1 MRRFAL
7 GMMTSAALMAGLASQ
22 VQASSKDYSKST
34 KTDLVTKIMGN
45 KSYQVYSSLKLEEV
59 TKKVKTKT
67 KEKKKYTVKK
77 KVAVK
82 KSKKGKT
89 KYKTVKQVK
98 YKWVT
103 KTAYKNVKKKEWKFG
118 KKLTASA
125 DFRYAHVQSKSYKV
139 KDGKRYYY
147 IYVDGRP
154 VGYVNEKAFAL
165 SKANVV
171 SQVSLVNNPSD
182 SVGFNAEDAINYVTD
197 QHGSLVDNDSVEIS
211 CKSAKL
217 NISDTGYVSSRKAGT
232 AVLTFK
238 YGKAKATS
246 KLTVRGDAK
255 EGISSADVT
264 PVKTDLPEIKTWSA
278 RYGARLSSSSTITS
292 KDAVSSSHKYWAT
305 KTMSGNAKGADI
317 ETIFYHPAVLSA
329 PGSSNL
335 EAKVSSAVQ
344 GIDFYDNDLVTSNL
358 DLGQADNWEARGHM
372 VYYNMRR
379 VKKYNWHLI
388 PSKILSFNTWLSY
401 IKNIKVSPYMKLGH
415 GQSVGSTKKYAYVL
429 ANWNRSHN
437 WSNSQELI
445 RVKKSTMEI
454 DKIWTFKVWNGSA
467 KYPRIFLNADVID
480 DNTLLALFHN
490 ASKHRYEYW
499 KISRSGDSFK
509 AKEVGATGSDLIKA
523 KEVGATGSDLIRTGS
538 DRISNSDEV
547 HPEVQGFV
555 WNSAYDVYYIA
566 FNDYLFKIGAGLD
579 GKTDAGKL
587 LNYYKF
593 DTGRREFEG
602 LSSYGPELYLNLN
615 HPTETL
621 KVNHITK

>member
-77 KVAVK
+77 KVAIKK

-139 KDGKRYYY
+139 KGGKRYYY

-264 PVKTDLPEIKTWSA
+264 PVKTDLPKNKKIETWSA
-278 RYGARLSSSSTITS
+278 SDGASLSSSSTITS

-305 KTMSGNAKGADI
+305 DMSGNAKGADI

-344 GIDFYDNDLVTSNL
+344 GIDVYDNDLVTSNL

-372 VYYNMRR
+372 VYYNMRK
-379 VKKYNWHLI
+379 VKKYNWQLI
-388 PSKILSFNTWLSY
+388 PSKMLSFNTWLSY

-415 GQSVGSTKKYAYVL
+415 GQSVGSTKKYVYVL
-429 ANWNRSHN
+429 ANWNRSIN

-509 AKEVGATGSDLIKA
+509 AKEVGATGSDLI
-523 KEVGATGSDLIRTGS
+523 
-538 DRISNSDEV
+538 SNSA
-547 HPEVQGFV
+547 EVQGFV

-579 GKTDAGKL
+579 DKTDAGKL
-587 LNYYKF
+587 LNYYEF
-593 DTGRREFEG
+593 DTGHREFEG
-602 LSSYGPELYLNLN
+602 LSSYGPELYVNLN

>member
-59 TKKVKTKT
+59 TKKVKAKT

-82 KSKKGKT
+82 KNSKKGKT

-139 KDGKRYYY
+139 KGGKRYYY

-211 CKSAKL
+211 CKSAEL

-232 AVLTFK
+232 AVLTFR

-278 RYGARLSSSSTITS
+278 SDGARLSSSSTTTS

-305 KTMSGNAKGADI
+305 NMSGNAKGADI

-372 VYYNMRR
+372 VYYNMRK
-379 VKKYNWHLI
+379 VKKYNWQLI
-388 PSKILSFNTWLSY
+388 PSKMLSFNTWLSY

-415 GQSVGSTKKYAYVL
+415 GQSVGSTKKYVYVL
-429 ANWNRSHN
+429 ANWNRSNN

-499 KISRSGDSFK
+499 KISRNGDSFK
-509 AKEVGATGSDLIKA
+509 AKEVGATGSDLI
-523 KEVGATGSDLIRTGS
+523 
-538 DRISNSDEV
+538 SNSA
-547 HPEVQGFV
+547 EVQGFV

-602 LSSYGPELYLNLN
+602 LSSYKGELYVNLN

>member
-34 KTDLVTKIMGN
+34 KTDLVTKIIGS

-67 KEKKKYTVKK
+67 KEKKK
-77 KVAVK
+77 VAVKK

-89 KYKTVKQVK
+89 K

-118 KKLTASA
+118 KKLTASS

-217 NISDTGYVSSRKAGT
+217 NISDTGYVSSRKTGT

-278 RYGARLSSSSTITS
+278 SDGASLSSSSTVTS
-292 KDAVSSSHKYWAT
+292 EDAVSSSHKYWAT
-305 KTMSGNAKGADI
+305 DMSGNAKGADI
-317 ETIFYHPAVLSA
+317 ETAFYHPAVLSA

-358 DLGQADNWEARGHM
+358 DLGQADNREARGHT
-372 VYYNMRR
+372 VYYNMRG
-379 VKKYNWHLI
+379 VKKYNWQLI
-388 PSKILSFNTWLSY
+388 PSKMLSFNTWLSY

-415 GQSVGSTKKYAYVL
+415 GQSVGSTKKYVYVL
-429 ANWNRSHN
+429 ANWNRSNN

-480 DNTLLALFHN
+480 DNTLIALFHN

-509 AKEVGATGSDLIKA
+509 AKEVGATGSDLI
-523 KEVGATGSDLIRTGS
+523 
-538 DRISNSDEV
+538 SNSA
-547 HPEVQGFV
+547 EVQGFV
-555 WNSAYDVYYIA
+555 WDSAYDVYYIA

-579 GKTDAGKL
+579 GGTEAGKL

-593 DTGRREFEG
+593 DTGREFEG
-602 LSSYGPELYLNLN
+602 LGSYKGELYVNLN

-621 KVNHITK
+621 KVDHITK

>member
-82 KSKKGKT
+82 KKSKKGKT

-103 KTAYKNVKKKEWKFG
+103 KAAYKNVKKKEWKFG

-139 KDGKRYYY
+139 KGGKRYYY

-264 PVKTDLPEIKTWSA
+264 PVKTDLPEIETWSA
-278 RYGARLSSSSTITS
+278 SDGASLSSSSTITS

-305 KTMSGNAKGADI
+305 DMSGNAKGADI

-358 DLGQADNWEARGHM
+358 DLGQADNWETRGHM
-372 VYYNMRR
+372 VYYNMRK
-379 VKKYNWHLI
+379 VKKYNWQLI
-388 PSKILSFNTWLSY
+388 PSKMLSFNTWLSY

-415 GQSVGSTKKYAYVL
+415 GQSVGSTKKYVYVL
-429 ANWNRSHN
+429 ANWNRSIN

-499 KISRSGDSFK
+499 KISRNGDSFK
-509 AKEVGATGSDLIKA
+509 AKEVGATGSDLI
-523 KEVGATGSDLIRTGS
+523 
-538 DRISNSDEV
+538 SNSA
-547 HPEVQGFV
+547 EVQGFV

-602 LSSYGPELYLNLN
+602 LSSYGPELYVNLN

>member
-7 GMMTSAALMAGLASQ
+7 GMMTSAALMAGLASRA
-22 VQASSKDYSKST
+22 QASGSKDYSKST

-67 KEKKKYTVKK
+67 KEKKKYTIKK
-77 KVAVK
+77 KIAYK
-82 KSKKGKT
+82 KKGKT

-98 YKWVT
+98 YKLVT
-103 KTAYKNVKKKEWKFG
+103 KTDYKDVKKKEWKFG
-118 KKLTASA
+118 KKLTKSA

-197 QHGSLVDNDSVEIS
+197 KHGSLVDNDSVEIS

-217 NISDTGYVSSRKAGT
+217 HISDTGYVSSKKAGT

-246 KLTVRGDAK
+246 KLTVRVDAK
-255 EGISSADVT
+255 EGISSANVT

-278 RYGARLSSSSTITS
+278 RDSASRSSSSTITS
-292 KDAVSSSHKYWAT
+292 EDAVSSSHNYWAT
-305 KTMSGNAKGADI
+305 NMSGNSKGADI

-344 GIDFYDNDLVTSNL
+344 GIDFYDNHLVTSNL
-358 DLGQADNWEARGHM
+358 DLGQADNREARGHM
-372 VYYNMRR
+372 VYYNMRG
-379 VKKYNWHLI
+379 VKKYNWQLI

-415 GQSVGSTKKYAYVL
+415 GQSVGSTKKYVYVL
-429 ANWNRSHN
+429 ANWNRSNN
-437 WSNSQELI
+437 WSNSQELL

-467 KYPRIFLNADVID
+467 KYPRIFLNADMID
-480 DNTLLALFHN
+480 DNTLIALFHN

-499 KISRSGDSFK
+499 KICRTGNKFT
-509 AKEVGATGSDLIKA
+509 AKEVGATGSGL
-523 KEVGATGSDLIRTGS
+523 
-538 DRISNSDEV
+538 ISNSA
-547 HPEVQGFV
+547 EVQGFA
-555 WNSAYDVYYIA
+555 WDSAYDVYYIA

-579 GKTDAGKL
+579 GGTEAGKL

-593 DTGRREFEG
+593 DTGREFEG
-602 LSSYGPELYLNLN
+602 LGSYKGELYVNLN

-621 KVNHITK
+621 KVDHITT

>member
-34 KTDLVTKIMGN
+34 KTDLVTKIIGS

-67 KEKKKYTVKK
+67 KEKKK
-77 KVAVK
+77 VAVKK

-89 KYKTVKQVK
+89 K

-118 KKLTASA
+118 KKLTASS

-217 NISDTGYVSSRKAGT
+217 NISDTGYVSSRKTGT

-278 RYGARLSSSSTITS
+278 SDGASLSSSSTTTS
-292 KDAVSSSHKYWAT
+292 EDAVSSSHKYWAT
-305 KTMSGNAKGADI
+305 DMSGNAKGADI

-358 DLGQADNWEARGHM
+358 DLGQADNREARGHM
-372 VYYNMRR
+372 VYYNMRG
-379 VKKYNWHLI
+379 VKKYNWQLI
-388 PSKILSFNTWLSY
+388 PSKMLSFNTWLSY

-415 GQSVGSTKKYAYVL
+415 GQSVGSTKKYVYVL
-429 ANWNRSHN
+429 ANWNRSNN

-480 DNTLLALFHN
+480 DNTLIALFHN

-509 AKEVGATGSDLIKA
+509 AKEVGATGSDLI
-523 KEVGATGSDLIRTGS
+523 
-538 DRISNSDEV
+538 SNSA
-547 HPEVQGFV
+547 EVQGFV
-555 WNSAYDVYYIA
+555 WDSAYDVYYIA

-579 GKTDAGKL
+579 GGTEAGKL

-593 DTGRREFEG
+593 DTGREFEG
-602 LSSYGPELYLNLN
+602 LGSYKGELYVNLN

-621 KVNHITK
+621 KVDHITK

>member
-7 GMMTSAALMAGLASQ
+7 GMMTSAALIAGLASQ

-34 KTDLVTKIMGN
+34 KTDLVTKIMGD

-77 KVAVK
+77 KVALKK

-125 DFRYAHVQSKSYKV
+125 AFRYAHVQSKSYKI

-197 QHGSLVDNDSVEIS
+197 KHGSLVDNDSVEIS

-217 NISDTGYVSSRKAGT
+217 KISDTGYISSRKAGT
-232 AVLTFK
+232 AILTFK

-246 KLTVRGDAK
+246 KLTVRGNAK
-255 EGISSADVT
+255 EGISSADVA

-278 RYGARLSSSSTITS
+278 SDGASPSSSSTITS
-292 KDAVSSSHKYWAT
+292 EDAVSSSHKYWAT
-305 KTMSGNAKGADI
+305 NMSGNAKGADI

-358 DLGQADNWEARGHM
+358 DLGQADNREARGHM
-372 VYYNMRR
+372 VYYNMRK
-379 VKKYNWHLI
+379 VKKYNWQLI
-388 PSKILSFNTWLSY
+388 PSKTLSFNTWLSY

-429 ANWNRSHN
+429 ANWNRSNN

-480 DNTLLALFHN
+480 DNTLIALFHN

-509 AKEVGATGSDLIKA
+509 AKEVGATGSDLI
-523 KEVGATGSDLIRTGS
+523 
-538 DRISNSDEV
+538 SNSA
-547 HPEVQGFV
+547 EVQGFV
-555 WNSAYDVYYIA
+555 WDSAYDVYYIA

-579 GKTDAGKL
+579 GGTEAGKL

-593 DTGRREFEG
+593 DTGREFEG
-602 LSSYGPELYLNLN
+602 MGSYKGELYVNLN

-621 KVNHITK
+621 KVDHITK

>member
-59 TKKVKTKT
+59 TKKVKAKT

-82 KSKKGKT
+82 KNSKKGKT

-147 IYVDGRP
+147 IYVNGRP

-211 CKSAKL
+211 YKSAKL

-278 RYGARLSSSSTITS
+278 SDGARLSSSSTTTS

-305 KTMSGNAKGADI
+305 NMSGNAKGADI

-372 VYYNMRR
+372 VYYNMRK
-379 VKKYNWHLI
+379 VKKYNWQLI
-388 PSKILSFNTWLSY
+388 PSKMLSFNTWLSY

-415 GQSVGSTKKYAYVL
+415 GQSVGSTKKYVYVL
-429 ANWNRSHN
+429 ANWNRSNN

-499 KISRSGDSFK
+499 KISRNGDSFK
-509 AKEVGATGSDLIKA
+509 AKEVGATGSNL
-523 KEVGATGSDLIRTGS
+523 
-538 DRISNSDEV
+538 ISNSA
-547 HPEVQGFV
+547 EVQGFV

>member
-77 KVAVK
+77 K
-82 KSKKGKT
+82 
-89 KYKTVKQVK
+89 
-98 YKWVT
+98 
-103 KTAYKNVKKKEWKFG
+103 EWKFG

-139 KDGKRYYY
+139 KGGKRYYY

-255 EGISSADVT
+255 EGISSAGVT
-264 PVKTDLPEIKTWSA
+264 PVKTDLPKIETWSA
-278 RYGARLSSSSTITS
+278 RDRASSHKHWATKSAR
-292 KDAVSSSHKYWAT
+292 DRASSHKYWAT
-305 KTMSGNAKGADI
+305 KSARDRASSHKYWATNMSGNAKGADI

-372 VYYNMRR
+372 VYYNMRK
-379 VKKYNWHLI
+379 VKEYNWQLI
-388 PSKILSFNTWLSY
+388 PSKMLSFNTWLSY

-415 GQSVGSTKKYAYVL
+415 GQSVGSTKKYVYVL
-429 ANWNRSHN
+429 ANWNRSNN

-499 KISRSGDSFK
+499 KISRNGDSFK
-509 AKEVGATGSDLIKA
+509 AKEVGATGSDLI
-523 KEVGATGSDLIRTGS
+523 
-538 DRISNSDEV
+538 SNSA
-547 HPEVQGFV
+547 EVQGFV

-602 LSSYGPELYLNLN
+602 LSSYGPELYVNLN

>member
-82 KSKKGKT
+82 KKSKKGKT

-103 KTAYKNVKKKEWKFG
+103 KTTYKNVKKKKEWKFG
-118 KKLTASA
+118 KKLTSSA

-211 CKSAKL
+211 CKSAEL

-264 PVKTDLPEIKTWSA
+264 PVKTDLPEITTWSA
-278 RYGARLSSSSTITS
+278 NDGARLSSSSTITS

-372 VYYNMRR
+372 VYYNMRK
-379 VKKYNWHLI
+379 VKKYNWQLI
-388 PSKILSFNTWLSY
+388 PSKMLSFNTWLSY

-415 GQSVGSTKKYAYVL
+415 GQSVGSTKKYVYVL
-429 ANWNRSHN
+429 ANWNRSNN

-509 AKEVGATGSDLIKA
+509 AKEVGATGSDLI
-523 KEVGATGSDLIRTGS
+523 
-538 DRISNSDEV
+538 SNSA
-547 HPEVQGFV
+547 EVQGFV

-602 LSSYGPELYLNLN
+602 LSSYGPELYVNLN

>member
-34 KTDLVTKIMGN
+34 KTDLVTKIMGD

-82 KSKKGKT
+82 KKGKKGKT

-125 DFRYAHVQSKSYKV
+125 AFRYAHVQSKSYKV

-197 QHGSLVDNDSVEIS
+197 KHGSLVDNDSVEIS

-217 NISDTGYVSSRKAGT
+217 KISDTGYISSRKAGT
-232 AVLTFK
+232 AILTFK

-246 KLTVRGDAK
+246 KLTVRGNAK
-255 EGISSADVT
+255 EGISSADVA

-278 RYGARLSSSSTITS
+278 SDGASPSSSSTITS
-292 KDAVSSSHKYWAT
+292 EDAVSSSHKYWAT
-305 KTMSGNAKGADI
+305 NMSGNAKGADI

-358 DLGQADNWEARGHM
+358 DLGQADNREARGHM
-372 VYYNMRR
+372 VYYNMRK
-379 VKKYNWHLI
+379 VKKYNWQLI
-388 PSKILSFNTWLSY
+388 PSKTLSFNTWLSY

-429 ANWNRSHN
+429 ANWNRSNN

-480 DNTLLALFHN
+480 DNTLIALFHN

-509 AKEVGATGSDLIKA
+509 AKEVGATGSDLI
-523 KEVGATGSDLIRTGS
+523 
-538 DRISNSDEV
+538 SNSA
-547 HPEVQGFV
+547 EVQGFV
-555 WNSAYDVYYIA
+555 WDSAYDVYYIA

-579 GKTDAGKL
+579 GGMEAGKL

-593 DTGRREFEG
+593 DTGREFEG
-602 LSSYGPELYLNLN
+602 MGSYKGELYVNLN

-621 KVNHITK
+621 KVDHITK

>member
-82 KSKKGKT
+82 KKSKKGKT

-103 KTAYKNVKKKEWKFG
+103 KTAYKNVKKKWKFG
-118 KKLTASA
+118 KKLTVSA

-147 IYVDGRP
+147 IYVNGRP

-211 CKSAKL
+211 CKSAEL

-264 PVKTDLPEIKTWSA
+264 PVKTDLPEIETWSA
-278 RYGARLSSSSTITS
+278 NDGASSSTITS

-372 VYYNMRR
+372 IYYNMRK
-379 VKKYNWHLI
+379 VKKYNWQLI
-388 PSKILSFNTWLSY
+388 PSKMLSFNTWLSY

-415 GQSVGSTKKYAYVL
+415 GQSVGSTKKYVYVL
-429 ANWNRSHN
+429 ANWNRSKN

-509 AKEVGATGSDLIKA
+509 AKEVGATGSDLI
-523 KEVGATGSDLIRTGS
+523 
-538 DRISNSDEV
+538 SNSA
-547 HPEVQGFV
+547 EVQGFV

-602 LSSYGPELYLNLN
+602 LSSYGPELYVNLN

>member
-82 KSKKGKT
+82 KKSKKGKT

-139 KDGKRYYY
+139 KGGKRYYY

-211 CKSAKL
+211 CKSAEL

-278 RYGARLSSSSTITS
+278 SDGASLSSSSTITS
-292 KDAVSSSHKYWAT
+292 EDAVSSSHKYWAT
-305 KTMSGNAKGADI
+305 NMSGNAKGADI

-358 DLGQADNWEARGHM
+358 DLGQADNREARGHM
-372 VYYNMRR
+372 VYYNMRG
-379 VKKYNWHLI
+379 VKKYNWQLI
-388 PSKILSFNTWLSY
+388 PSKMLSFNTWLSY

-415 GQSVGSTKKYAYVL
+415 GQSVGSTKKYVYVL
-429 ANWNRSHN
+429 ANWNRSNN

-499 KISRSGDSFK
+499 KISRNGDSFK
-509 AKEVGATGSDLIKA
+509 AKEVGATGSDLI
-523 KEVGATGSDLIRTGS
+523 
-538 DRISNSDEV
+538 SNSA
-547 HPEVQGFV
+547 EVQGFV
-555 WNSAYDVYYIA
+555 WDSAYDVYYIA

-579 GKTDAGKL
+579 GGTEAGKL

-593 DTGRREFEG
+593 DTGREFEG
-602 LSSYGPELYLNLN
+602 LGSYKGELYVNLN

-621 KVNHITK
+621 KVDYITK

>member
-59 TKKVKTKT
+59 TKKVKAKT

-82 KSKKGKT
+82 KNSKKGKT

-103 KTAYKNVKKKEWKFG
+103 KTAYKNVKKKWKFG
-118 KKLTASA
+118 KKLTVSA

-147 IYVDGRP
+147 IYVNGRP

-211 CKSAKL
+211 CKSAEL

-264 PVKTDLPEIKTWSA
+264 PVKTDLPEITTWSA
-278 RYGARLSSSSTITS
+278 RDGARLSSSSTITS

-305 KTMSGNAKGADI
+305 NMSRIAKGADI

-372 VYYNMRR
+372 VYYNMRK
-379 VKKYNWHLI
+379 VKKYNWQLI
-388 PSKILSFNTWLSY
+388 PSKMLSFNTWLSY

-415 GQSVGSTKKYAYVL
+415 GQSVGSTKKYVYVL
-429 ANWNRSHN
+429 ANWNRSNN

-490 ASKHRYEYW
+490 AYKHCYEYW
-499 KISRSGDSFK
+499 KISRSGDSF
-509 AKEVGATGSDLIKA
+509 KA

-593 DTGRREFEG
+593 DTGRRAFEG
-602 LSSYGPELYLNLN
+602 VSSYGPELYLTLN
-615 HPTETL
+615 HPTEPL
-621 KVNHITK
+621 KVNHITN

>member
-59 TKKVKTKT
+59 TKKVKAKT

-82 KSKKGKT
+82 KNSKKGKT

-147 IYVDGRP
+147 IYVNGRP

-211 CKSAKL
+211 YKSAKL

-264 PVKTDLPEIKTWSA
+264 PVKTDLPEIETWSA
-278 RYGARLSSSSTITS
+278 SDGARLSSSSTTTS

-305 KTMSGNAKGADI
+305 NMSGNAKGADI

-372 VYYNMRR
+372 VYYNMRK
-379 VKKYNWHLI
+379 VKKYNWQLI
-388 PSKILSFNTWLSY
+388 PSKMLSFNTWLSY

-415 GQSVGSTKKYAYVL
+415 GQSVGSTKKYVYVL
-429 ANWNRSHN
+429 ANWNRSKN

-499 KISRSGDSFK
+499 KISRNGDSFK
-509 AKEVGATGSDLIKA
+509 AKEVGATGSDLI
-523 KEVGATGSDLIRTGS
+523 
-538 DRISNSDEV
+538 SNSA
-547 HPEVQGFV
+547 EVQGFV

>member
-34 KTDLVTKIMGN
+34 KTDLVAKIMGD

-77 KVAVK
+77 KVAVKK

-125 DFRYAHVQSKSYKV
+125 AFRYAHVQSKSYKV

-197 QHGSLVDNDSVEIS
+197 KHGSLVDNDSVEIS

-217 NISDTGYVSSRKAGT
+217 KISDTGYISSRKAGT

-246 KLTVRGDAK
+246 KLTVRGNAK

-278 RYGARLSSSSTITS
+278 SDGASPSSSSTITS
-292 KDAVSSSHKYWAT
+292 EDAVSSSHKYWAT
-305 KTMSGNAKGADI
+305 NMSGNAKGADI

-358 DLGQADNWEARGHM
+358 DLGQADNREARGHM
-372 VYYNMRR
+372 VYYNMRK
-379 VKKYNWHLI
+379 VKKYNWQLI
-388 PSKILSFNTWLSY
+388 PSKTLSFNTWLSY

-429 ANWNRSHN
+429 ANWNRSNN

-480 DNTLLALFHN
+480 DNTLIALFHN
-490 ASKHRYEYW
+490 SSKHRYEYW

-509 AKEVGATGSDLIKA
+509 TKEVGATGSDLI
-523 KEVGATGSDLIRTGS
+523 
-538 DRISNSDEV
+538 SNSA
-547 HPEVQGFV
+547 EVQGFV
-555 WNSAYDVYYIA
+555 WDSAYDVYYIA

-579 GKTDAGKL
+579 GGTEAGKL

-593 DTGRREFEG
+593 DTGREFEG
-602 LSSYGPELYLNLN
+602 MGSYKGELYVNLN

-621 KVNHITK
+621 KVDHITK

>member
-103 KTAYKNVKKKEWKFG
+103 KTAYKNVKKKKKWKFG
-118 KKLTASA
+118 KKLTVSA

-264 PVKTDLPEIKTWSA
+264 PVKTDLPEITTWSA
-278 RYGARLSSSSTITS
+278 NDGARLSSSSTITS

-372 VYYNMRR
+372 VYYNMRK
-379 VKKYNWHLI
+379 VKKYNWQLI
-388 PSKILSFNTWLSY
+388 PSKMLSFNTWLSY

-429 ANWNRSHN
+429 ANWNRSEN

-454 DKIWTFKVWNGSA
+454 DKIWTFKVWNGSV
-467 KYPRIFLNADVID
+467 PRIFLNADVID

-509 AKEVGATGSDLIKA
+509 AKEVGATGSDLI
-523 KEVGATGSDLIRTGS
+523 
-538 DRISNSDEV
+538 SNSA
-547 HPEVQGFV
+547 EVQGFV

-602 LSSYGPELYLNLN
+602 LSSYGPELYVNLN

>member
-1 MRRFAL
+1 M
-7 GMMTSAALMAGLASQ
+7 
-22 VQASSKDYSKST
+22 
-34 KTDLVTKIMGN
+34 
-45 KSYQVYSSLKLEEV
+45 EV
-59 TKKVKTKT
+59 RQ
-67 KEKKKYTVKK
+67 E
-77 KVAVK
+77 
-82 KSKKGKT
+82 
-89 KYKTVKQVK
+89 
-98 YKWVT
+98 
-103 KTAYKNVKKKEWKFG
+103 
-118 KKLTASA
+118 
-125 DFRYAHVQSKSYKV
+125 
-139 KDGKRYYY
+139 
-147 IYVDGRP
+147 VDGRP

-211 CKSAKL
+211 CKSAEL

-278 RYGARLSSSSTITS
+278 SDGDSLSSSSTITS
-292 KDAVSSSHKYWAT
+292 EDAVSSSHKYWAT
-305 KTMSGNAKGADI
+305 NMSGDAKGADI

-358 DLGQADNWEARGHM
+358 DLGQADNREARGHM
-372 VYYNMRR
+372 VYYNMRG
-379 VKKYNWHLI
+379 VKKYNWQLI
-388 PSKILSFNTWLSY
+388 PSKMLSFNTWLSY

-415 GQSVGSTKKYAYVL
+415 GQSVGSTKKYVYVL
-429 ANWNRSHN
+429 ANWNRSKN

-490 ASKHRYEYW
+490 ASKRRYEYW

-509 AKEVGATGSDLIKA
+509 AKEVGATGSNL
-523 KEVGATGSDLIRTGS
+523 
-538 DRISNSDEV
+538 ISNSA
-547 HPEVQGFV
+547 EVQGFV
-555 WNSAYDVYYIA
+555 WDSAYDVYYIA

-579 GKTDAGKL
+579 GGTEAGKL
-587 LNYYKF
+587 LNYYSF
-593 DTGRREFEG
+593 HTGREFEG
-602 LSSYGPELYLNLN
+602 LGSYKGELYVNLN

>member
-89 KYKTVKQVK
+89 KYKTVKKVK

-103 KTAYKNVKKKEWKFG
+103 KTAYKNVKKKKKWKFG
-118 KKLTASA
+118 KKLTSSA

-264 PVKTDLPEIKTWSA
+264 PVKTDLPEITTWSA
-278 RYGARLSSSSTITS
+278 RDGARLSSSSTITS

-372 VYYNMRR
+372 VYYNMRK
-379 VKKYNWHLI
+379 VKKYNWQLI
-388 PSKILSFNTWLSY
+388 PSKMLSFNTWLSY

-415 GQSVGSTKKYAYVL
+415 GQSVGSTKKYVYVL
-429 ANWNRSHN
+429 ANWNRSNN

-490 ASKHRYEYW
+490 ASKHCYEYW

-509 AKEVGATGSDLIKA
+509 AKEVGATGSDLI
-523 KEVGATGSDLIRTGS
+523 
-538 DRISNSDEV
+538 SNSA
-547 HPEVQGFV
+547 EVQGFV

-602 LSSYGPELYLNLN
+602 LSSYGPELYVNLN

>member
-82 KSKKGKT
+82 KKSKKGKT

-103 KTAYKNVKKKEWKFG
+103 KTAYKNVKKKKKWKFG
-118 KKLTASA
+118 KKLTSSA

-139 KDGKRYYY
+139 KGGKRYYY

-211 CKSAKL
+211 CKSAEL

-264 PVKTDLPEIKTWSA
+264 PVKTDLPEITTWSA
-278 RYGARLSSSSTITS
+278 RDGARLSSSSTITS

-372 VYYNMRR
+372 VYYNMRK
-379 VKKYNWHLI
+379 VKKYNWQLI
-388 PSKILSFNTWLSY
+388 PSKMLSFNTWLSY

-415 GQSVGSTKKYAYVL
+415 GQSVGSTKKYVYVL
-429 ANWNRSHN
+429 ANWNRSNN

-490 ASKHRYEYW
+490 ASKHCYEYW

-509 AKEVGATGSDLIKA
+509 AKEVGATGSDLI
-523 KEVGATGSDLIRTGS
+523 
-538 DRISNSDEV
+538 SNSA
-547 HPEVQGFV
+547 EVQGFV

>member
-7 GMMTSAALMAGLASQ
+7 GMMTSAALMAGLSSQ
-22 VQASSKDYSKST
+22 VQASSKDYSKNT
-34 KTDLVTKIMGN
+34 KTDLVTKIIGS

-67 KEKKKYTVKK
+67 KEKKK
-77 KVAVK
+77 VAVKK

-89 KYKTVKQVK
+89 K

-118 KKLTASA
+118 KKLTASS

-278 RYGARLSSSSTITS
+278 SDGASLSSSSTVTS
-292 KDAVSSSHKYWAT
+292 EDEVSSSHKYWAT
-305 KTMSGNAKGADI
+305 DMSGNTKGADI

-358 DLGQADNWEARGHM
+358 DLGQADNREARGHM
-372 VYYNMRR
+372 VYYNMRG
-379 VKKYNWHLI
+379 VKKYNWQLI
-388 PSKILSFNTWLSY
+388 PSKMLSFNTWLSY

-415 GQSVGSTKKYAYVL
+415 GQSVGSTKKYVYVL
-429 ANWNRSHN
+429 ANWNRSNN

-480 DNTLLALFHN
+480 DNTLIALFHN

-509 AKEVGATGSDLIKA
+509 AKEVGATGSDLI
-523 KEVGATGSDLIRTGS
+523 
-538 DRISNSDEV
+538 SNSA
-547 HPEVQGFV
+547 EVQGFV
-555 WNSAYDVYYIA
+555 WDSAYDVYYIA

-579 GKTDAGKL
+579 GGTEAGKL

-593 DTGRREFEG
+593 DTGREFEG
-602 LSSYGPELYLNLN
+602 LGSYKGELYVNLN

-621 KVNHITK
+621 KVDHITK

>member
-34 KTDLVTKIMGN
+34 KTDLVTKIIGS

-67 KEKKKYTVKK
+67 KEKKK
-77 KVAVK
+77 VAVKK

-89 KYKTVKQVK
+89 K

-118 KKLTASA
+118 KKLTASS

-217 NISDTGYVSSRKAGT
+217 NISDTGYVSSRKTGT

-278 RYGARLSSSSTITS
+278 SDGGSLSSSSTVTS
-292 KDAVSSSHKYWAT
+292 EDAVSSSHKYWAT
-305 KTMSGNAKGADI
+305 DMSGNAKGADI

-358 DLGQADNWEARGHM
+358 DLGQADNREARGHM
-372 VYYNMRR
+372 VYYNMRG
-379 VKKYNWHLI
+379 VKKYNWQLI
-388 PSKILSFNTWLSY
+388 PSKMLSFNTWLSY

-415 GQSVGSTKKYAYVL
+415 GQSVGSTKKYVYVL
-429 ANWNRSHN
+429 ANWNRSNN

-480 DNTLLALFHN
+480 DNTLIALFHN

-509 AKEVGATGSDLIKA
+509 AKEVGATGSDLI
-523 KEVGATGSDLIRTGS
+523 
-538 DRISNSDEV
+538 SNSA
-547 HPEVQGFV
+547 EVQGFV
-555 WNSAYDVYYIA
+555 WDSAYDVYYIA

-579 GKTDAGKL
+579 GGTEAGKL

-593 DTGRREFEG
+593 DTGREFEG
-602 LSSYGPELYLNLN
+602 LGSYKGELYVNLN

-621 KVNHITK
+621 KVDHITK

>member
-59 TKKVKTKT
+59 TKKVKAKT

-82 KSKKGKT
+82 KNSKKGKT

-118 KKLTASA
+118 KKLTVSA

-147 IYVDGRP
+147 IYVNGRP

-171 SQVSLVNNPSD
+171 SQVSLVNNQYD

-255 EGISSADVT
+255 EGISSAGVT
-264 PVKTDLPEIKTWSA
+264 PVKTDLPKIETWSA
-278 RYGARLSSSSTITS
+278 RDRASSHKHWATKSAR
-292 KDAVSSSHKYWAT
+292 DRASSHKYWAT
-305 KTMSGNAKGADI
+305 NMSGNAKGADI

-372 VYYNMRR
+372 VYYNMRK
-379 VKKYNWHLI
+379 VKEYNWQLI
-388 PSKILSFNTWLSY
+388 PSKMLSFNTWLSY

-415 GQSVGSTKKYAYVL
+415 GQSVGSTKKYVYVL
-429 ANWNRSHN
+429 ANWNRSNN

-454 DKIWTFKVWNGSA
+454 DKIWTFNVWNGSA

-499 KISRSGDSFK
+499 KISRNGDSFK
-509 AKEVGATGSDLIKA
+509 AKEVGATGSDLI
-523 KEVGATGSDLIRTGS
+523 
-538 DRISNSDEV
+538 SNSA
-547 HPEVQGFV
+547 EVQGFV

-587 LNYYKF
+587 LNRYKF
-593 DTGRREFEG
+593 HTRPREFEG
-602 LSSYGPELYLNLN
+602 LSSYKAELYVNLN

>member
-34 KTDLVTKIMGN
+34 KTDLVTKIIGS

-67 KEKKKYTVKK
+67 KEKKK
-77 KVAVK
+77 VAVKK

-89 KYKTVKQVK
+89 K

-118 KKLTASA
+118 KKLTASS

-232 AVLTFK
+232 AVLIFK

-278 RYGARLSSSSTITS
+278 SDGASLSSSSTVTS
-292 KDAVSSSHKYWAT
+292 EDEVSSSHKYWAT
-305 KTMSGNAKGADI
+305 DMSGNTKGADI

-358 DLGQADNWEARGHM
+358 DLGQADNREARGHM
-372 VYYNMRR
+372 VYYNMRG
-379 VKKYNWHLI
+379 VKKYNWQLI
-388 PSKILSFNTWLSY
+388 PSKMLSFNTWLSY

-415 GQSVGSTKKYAYVL
+415 GQSVGSTKKYVYVL
-429 ANWNRSHN
+429 ANWNRSNN

-480 DNTLLALFHN
+480 DNTLTALFHN

-509 AKEVGATGSDLIKA
+509 AKEVGATGSDLI
-523 KEVGATGSDLIRTGS
+523 
-538 DRISNSDEV
+538 SNSA
-547 HPEVQGFV
+547 EVQGFV
-555 WNSAYDVYYIA
+555 WDSAYDVYYIA

-579 GKTDAGKL
+579 GGTEAGKL

-593 DTGRREFEG
+593 DTGREFEG
-602 LSSYGPELYLNLN
+602 LGSYKGELYVNLN

-621 KVNHITK
+621 KVDHITK

>member
-77 KVAVK
+77 K
-82 KSKKGKT
+82 
-89 KYKTVKQVK
+89 
-98 YKWVT
+98 
-103 KTAYKNVKKKEWKFG
+103 EWKFG

-139 KDGKRYYY
+139 KGGKRYYY

-255 EGISSADVT
+255 EGISSAGVT
-264 PVKTDLPEIKTWSA
+264 PVKTDLPKIETWSA
-278 RYGARLSSSSTITS
+278 RDRASSHKHWATKSAR
-292 KDAVSSSHKYWAT
+292 DRASSHKYWAT
-305 KTMSGNAKGADI
+305 NMSGNAKGADI

-372 VYYNMRR
+372 VYYNMRK
-379 VKKYNWHLI
+379 VKKYNWQLI
-388 PSKILSFNTWLSY
+388 PSKMLSFNTWLSY

-415 GQSVGSTKKYAYVL
+415 GQSVGSTKKYVYVL
-429 ANWNRSHN
+429 ANWNRSNN

-490 ASKHRYEYW
+490 AYKHCYEYW

-509 AKEVGATGSDLIKA
+509 AKEVGATGSDLI
-523 KEVGATGSDLIRTGS
+523 
-538 DRISNSDEV
+538 SNSA
-547 HPEVQGFV
+547 EVQGFV

-602 LSSYGPELYLNLN
+602 LSSYGPELYVNLN

-621 KVNHITK
+621 KVNHIT

>member
-34 KTDLVTKIMGN
+34 KTDLVTKIMGD

-59 TKKVKTKT
+59 TKKVKTKA

-77 KVAVK
+77 KVAVKK

-125 DFRYAHVQSKSYKV
+125 AFRYSHVQSKSYKV

-197 QHGSLVDNDSVEIS
+197 KHGSLVDNDSVEIS

-217 NISDTGYVSSRKAGT
+217 KISDTGYISSRKAGT

-246 KLTVRGDAK
+246 KLTVRRDAK
-255 EGISSADVT
+255 EGISSADVA

-278 RYGARLSSSSTITS
+278 SDGASPSSSSTITS
-292 KDAVSSSHKYWAT
+292 EDAVSSSHKYWAT
-305 KTMSGNAKGADI
+305 NMSGNAKGADI

-358 DLGQADNWEARGHM
+358 DLGQADNREARGHM
-372 VYYNMRR
+372 VYYNMRK
-379 VKKYNWHLI
+379 VKKYNWQLI
-388 PSKILSFNTWLSY
+388 PSKTLSFNTWLSY

-429 ANWNRSHN
+429 ANWNRSNN

-480 DNTLLALFHN
+480 DNTLIALFHN

-509 AKEVGATGSDLIKA
+509 AKEVGATGSDLI
-523 KEVGATGSDLIRTGS
+523 
-538 DRISNSDEV
+538 SNSA
-547 HPEVQGFV
+547 EVQGFV
-555 WNSAYDVYYIA
+555 WDSAYDVYYIA

-579 GKTDAGKL
+579 GGTEAGKL

-593 DTGRREFEG
+593 DTGREFEG
-602 LSSYGPELYLNLN
+602 MGSYKGELYVNLN

-621 KVNHITK
+621 KVDHITK

>member
-59 TKKVKTKT
+59 TKKVKAKT

-82 KSKKGKT
+82 KNSKKGKT

-147 IYVDGRP
+147 IYVNGRP

-211 CKSAKL
+211 YKSAKL

-278 RYGARLSSSSTITS
+278 SDGARLSSSSTTTS

-305 KTMSGNAKGADI
+305 NMSGNAKGADI

-372 VYYNMRR
+372 VYYNMRK
-379 VKKYNWHLI
+379 VKKYNWQLI
-388 PSKILSFNTWLSY
+388 PSKMLSFNTWLSY

-415 GQSVGSTKKYAYVL
+415 GQSVGSTKKYVYVL
-429 ANWNRSHN
+429 ANWNRSNN

-499 KISRSGDSFK
+499 KISRNGDSFK
-509 AKEVGATGSDLIKA
+509 AKEVGATGSDLI
-523 KEVGATGSDLIRTGS
+523 
-538 DRISNSDEV
+538 SNSA
-547 HPEVQGFV
+547 EVQGFV

>member
-82 KSKKGKT
+82 KKSKKGKT

-103 KTAYKNVKKKEWKFG
+103 KTAYKNVKKKWKFG
-118 KKLTASA
+118 KKLTVSA

-147 IYVDGRP
+147 IYVNGRP

-211 CKSAKL
+211 CKSAEL

-264 PVKTDLPEIKTWSA
+264 PVKTDLPEITTWSA
-278 RYGARLSSSSTITS
+278 RDGARLSSSSTITS

-372 VYYNMRR
+372 VYYNMRK
-379 VKKYNWHLI
+379 VKKYNWQLI
-388 PSKILSFNTWLSY
+388 PSKMLSFNTWLSY

-415 GQSVGSTKKYAYVL
+415 GQSVGSTKKYVYVL
-429 ANWNRSHN
+429 ANWNRSNN

-445 RVKKSTMEI
+445 LVKKSTMEI

-467 KYPRIFLNADVID
+467 KNPRIFLNADVID

-490 ASKHRYEYW
+490 AYKHRYEYW

-509 AKEVGATGSDLIKA
+509 AKEVGATGSDLI
-523 KEVGATGSDLIRTGS
+523 
-538 DRISNSDEV
+538 SNSA
-547 HPEVQGFV
+547 EVQGFV

>member
-34 KTDLVTKIMGN
+34 KTDLVTKIIGS

-67 KEKKKYTVKK
+67 KEKKK
-77 KVAVK
+77 VAVKK

-89 KYKTVKQVK
+89 K

-118 KKLTASA
+118 KKLTASS

-217 NISDTGYVSSRKAGT
+217 NISDTGYVSSRKTGT

-278 RYGARLSSSSTITS
+278 SDGASLSSSSTVTS
-292 KDAVSSSHKYWAT
+292 EDAVSSSHKYWAT
-305 KTMSGNAKGADI
+305 DMSGNAKGADI
-317 ETIFYHPAVLSA
+317 ETVFYHPAVLSA

-358 DLGQADNWEARGHM
+358 DLGQADNREARGHM
-372 VYYNMRR
+372 VYYNMRG
-379 VKKYNWHLI
+379 VKKYNWQLI
-388 PSKILSFNTWLSY
+388 PSKMLSFNTWLSY

-415 GQSVGSTKKYAYVL
+415 GQSVGSTKKYVYVL
-429 ANWNRSHN
+429 ANWNRSNN

-480 DNTLLALFHN
+480 DNTLIALFHN

-509 AKEVGATGSDLIKA
+509 AKEVGATGSDLI
-523 KEVGATGSDLIRTGS
+523 
-538 DRISNSDEV
+538 SNSA
-547 HPEVQGFV
+547 EVQGFV
-555 WNSAYDVYYIA
+555 WDSAYDVYYIA

-579 GKTDAGKL
+579 GGTEAGKL

-593 DTGRREFEG
+593 DTGREFEG
-602 LSSYGPELYLNLN
+602 LGSYKGELYVNLN

-621 KVNHITK
+621 KVDHITK

>member
-77 KVAVK
+77 K
-82 KSKKGKT
+82 
-89 KYKTVKQVK
+89 
-98 YKWVT
+98 
-103 KTAYKNVKKKEWKFG
+103 EWKFG

-139 KDGKRYYY
+139 KGGKRYYY

-264 PVKTDLPEIKTWSA
+264 PVKTDLPEIETWSA
-278 RYGARLSSSSTITS
+278 RDRAGSHKHWATKSARDRT
-292 KDAVSSSHKYWAT
+292 SSHKYWAT
-305 KTMSGNAKGADI
+305 NMSGNAKGADI

-358 DLGQADNWEARGHM
+358 DLGQADNREARGHM
-372 VYYNMRR
+372 VYYNMRGG
-379 VKKYNWHLI
+379 KKYNWRLI
-388 PSKILSFNTWLSY
+388 PSKMLRFKTWLSY

-415 GQSVGSTKKYAYVL
+415 GQSVGSTKKYVYVL
-429 ANWNRSHN
+429 ANWNRSKN

-499 KISRSGDSFK
+499 KISRNGDSFK
-509 AKEVGATGSDLIKA
+509 AKEVGATGSDLI
-523 KEVGATGSDLIRTGS
+523 
-538 DRISNSDEV
+538 SNSA
-547 HPEVQGFV
+547 EVQGFV
-555 WNSAYDVYYIA
+555 WDSAYDVYYIA

-602 LSSYGPELYLNLN
+602 LSSYKGELYVNLN

>member
-82 KSKKGKT
+82 KKSKKGKT

-103 KTAYKNVKKKEWKFG
+103 KAAYKNVKKKEWKFG

-139 KDGKRYYY
+139 KGGKRYYY

-246 KLTVRGDAK
+246 KLTVRRDAK

-264 PVKTDLPEIKTWSA
+264 PVKTDLPEIETWSA
-278 RYGARLSSSSTITS
+278 SDGASLSSSSTITS

-305 KTMSGNAKGADI
+305 DMSGNAKGADI

-358 DLGQADNWEARGHM
+358 DLGQADNWETRGHM
-372 VYYNMRR
+372 VYYNMRK
-379 VKKYNWHLI
+379 VKKYNWQLI
-388 PSKILSFNTWLSY
+388 PSKMLSFNTWLSY

-415 GQSVGSTKKYAYVL
+415 GQSVGSTKKYVYVL
-429 ANWNRSHN
+429 ANWNRSIN

-499 KISRSGDSFK
+499 KISRNGDSFK
-509 AKEVGATGSDLIKA
+509 AKEVGATGSDLI
-523 KEVGATGSDLIRTGS
+523 
-538 DRISNSDEV
+538 SNSA
-547 HPEVQGFV
+547 EVQGFV

-602 LSSYGPELYLNLN
+602 LSSYGPELYVNLN

>member
-45 KSYQVYSSLKLEEV
+45 KSYQVYSSLRLEEV

-77 KVAVK
+77 KVAVKK

-103 KTAYKNVKKKEWKFG
+103 KTAYKNVKKKWKFG
-118 KKLTASA
+118 KKLTVSA

-147 IYVDGRP
+147 IYVNGRP

-171 SQVSLVNNPSD
+171 SQVSLVNNQYD

-255 EGISSADVT
+255 EGISSAGVT
-264 PVKTDLPEIKTWSA
+264 PVKTDLPKIETWSA
-278 RYGARLSSSSTITS
+278 RDRASSHKHWATKSAR
-292 KDAVSSSHKYWAT
+292 DRASSHKYWAT
-305 KTMSGNAKGADI
+305 NMSGNAKGADI

-372 VYYNMRR
+372 VYYNMRK
-379 VKKYNWHLI
+379 VKEYNWQLI
-388 PSKILSFNTWLSY
+388 PSKMLSFNTWLSY

-415 GQSVGSTKKYAYVL
+415 GQSVGSTKKYVYVL
-429 ANWNRSHN
+429 ANWNRSNN

-499 KISRSGDSFK
+499 KISRNGDSFK
-509 AKEVGATGSDLIKA
+509 AKEVGATGSDLI
-523 KEVGATGSDLIRTGS
+523 
-538 DRISNSDEV
+538 SNSA
-547 HPEVQGFV
+547 EVQGFV

-587 LNYYKF
+587 LNRYKF
-593 DTGRREFEG
+593 HTRPREFEG
-602 LSSYGPELYLNLN
+602 LSSYKAELYVNLN

>member
-82 KSKKGKT
+82 KKSKKGKT

-139 KDGKRYYY
+139 KGGKRYYY

-264 PVKTDLPEIKTWSA
+264 PVKTDLPEIETWSA
-278 RYGARLSSSSTITS
+278 SDGASLSSSSTITS
-292 KDAVSSSHKYWAT
+292 KDAVSSSYWAT
-305 KTMSGNAKGADI
+305 DMSGNAKGADI

-344 GIDFYDNDLVTSNL
+344 GIDVYDNDLVTSNL
-358 DLGQADNWEARGHM
+358 DLGQADNREARGHM
-372 VYYNMRR
+372 VYYNMRGVYNIR
-379 VKKYNWHLI
+379 GVKKCNWQLI
-388 PSKILSFNTWLSY
+388 PSKMLSFNTWLSY

-415 GQSVGSTKKYAYVL
+415 GQSVGSTKKYVYVL
-429 ANWNRSHN
+429 ANWNRSNN

-509 AKEVGATGSDLIKA
+509 AKEVGATGSDLI
-523 KEVGATGSDLIRTGS
+523 
-538 DRISNSDEV
+538 SNSA
-547 HPEVQGFV
+547 EVQGFV
-555 WNSAYDVYYIA
+555 WDSAYDVYYIA

-579 GKTDAGKL
+579 GGTEAGKL
-587 LNYYKF
+587 LNYYSF
-593 DTGRREFEG
+593 HTGREFEG
-602 LSSYGPELYLNLN
+602 LGSYKGELYVNLN

>member
-82 KSKKGKT
+82 KKSKKGKT

-103 KTAYKNVKKKEWKFG
+103 KTAYKNVKKKKKWKFG
-118 KKLTASA
+118 KKLTSSA

-139 KDGKRYYY
+139 KGGKRYYY

-211 CKSAKL
+211 CKSAEL

-264 PVKTDLPEIKTWSA
+264 PVKTDLPEITTWSA
-278 RYGARLSSSSTITS
+278 NDGARLSSSSTITS

-372 VYYNMRR
+372 VYYNMRK
-379 VKKYNWHLI
+379 VKKYNWQLI
-388 PSKILSFNTWLSY
+388 PSKMLSFNTWLSY

-415 GQSVGSTKKYAYVL
+415 GQSVGSTKKYVYVL
-429 ANWNRSHN
+429 ANWNRSNN

-454 DKIWTFKVWNGSA
+454 DKIWTFKVWNGSV
-467 KYPRIFLNADVID
+467 PRIFLNADVID

-490 ASKHRYEYW
+490 ASKHCYEYW

-509 AKEVGATGSDLIKA
+509 AKEVGATGSDLI
-523 KEVGATGSDLIRTGS
+523 RTDS
-538 DRISNSDEV
+538 DRSDEV

>member
-82 KSKKGKT
+82 KKSKKGKT

-139 KDGKRYYY
+139 KGGKRYYY

-264 PVKTDLPEIKTWSA
+264 PVKTDLPKNKKIETWSA
-278 RYGARLSSSSTITS
+278 SDGASLSSSSTITS

-305 KTMSGNAKGADI
+305 DMSGNAKGADI

-344 GIDFYDNDLVTSNL
+344 GIDVYDNDLVTSNL

-372 VYYNMRR
+372 VYYNMRK
-379 VKKYNWHLI
+379 VKKYNWQLI
-388 PSKILSFNTWLSY
+388 PSKMLSFNTWLSY

-415 GQSVGSTKKYAYVL
+415 GQSVGSTKKYVYVL
-429 ANWNRSHN
+429 ANWNRSIN

-509 AKEVGATGSDLIKA
+509 AKEVGATGSDLI
-523 KEVGATGSDLIRTGS
+523 
-538 DRISNSDEV
+538 SNSA
-547 HPEVQGFV
+547 EVQGFV

-579 GKTDAGKL
+579 DKTDAGKL
-587 LNYYKF
+587 LNYYEF
-593 DTGRREFEG
+593 DTGHREFEG
-602 LSSYGPELYLNLN
+602 LSSYGPELYVNLN

>member
-34 KTDLVTKIMGN
+34 KTDLVTKIMGD

-59 TKKVKTKT
+59 TKKVKTKA
-67 KEKKKYTVKK
+67 KEKKKYMVKK
-77 KVAVK
+77 KVAVKK

-125 DFRYAHVQSKSYKV
+125 AFRYSHVQSKSYKV

-197 QHGSLVDNDSVEIS
+197 KHGSLVDNDSVEIS

-217 NISDTGYVSSRKAGT
+217 KISDTGYISSRKAGT

-246 KLTVRGDAK
+246 KLTVRRDAK
-255 EGISSADVT
+255 EGISSADVA

-278 RYGARLSSSSTITS
+278 SDGASPSSSSTITS
-292 KDAVSSSHKYWAT
+292 EDAVSSSHKYWAT
-305 KTMSGNAKGADI
+305 NMSGNAKGADI

-358 DLGQADNWEARGHM
+358 DLGQADNREARGHM
-372 VYYNMRR
+372 VYYNMRK
-379 VKKYNWHLI
+379 VKKYKWQLI
-388 PSKILSFNTWLSY
+388 PSKTLSFNTWLSY

-429 ANWNRSHN
+429 ANWNRSNN

-480 DNTLLALFHN
+480 DNTLIALFHN

-509 AKEVGATGSDLIKA
+509 AKEVGATGSDLI
-523 KEVGATGSDLIRTGS
+523 
-538 DRISNSDEV
+538 SNSA
-547 HPEVQGFV
+547 EVQGFV
-555 WNSAYDVYYIA
+555 WDSAYDVYYIA

-579 GKTDAGKL
+579 GGTEAGKL

-593 DTGRREFEG
+593 DTGREFEG
-602 LSSYGPELYLNLN
+602 MGGYKGELYVNLN

-621 KVNHITK
+621 KVDHITK